1 MKNGNE
7 RGTLDPKPLEWL
19 RNVSLRHKCCYM
31 AENKAVRNTPNFSA
45 LTRGRKVC
53 RKSWGIQADC
63 CWKAG
68 VELCW
73 RTLWSNQQEFTVP
86 TKYLN
91 SSTQS
96 GAPVCC
102 LSVCI
107 SIGRAGH
114 CQSSINMSEQIWNV
128 QNLILKTIS
137 SETRDQTMLHKKK
150 CDDHWH
156 QFKVISSK
164 TQQNIKRAI
173 NITAISI
180 AIQWYKTHHPN

>member
-7 RGTLDPKPLEWL
+7 GGTLGPKPLEWL
-19 RNVSLRHKCCYM
+19 RNISVRHKCCYM

-102 LSVCI
+102 LSICI

-114 CQSSINMSEQIWNV
+114 CQSSITCQSKFEMYRIWFLKQYHLKLEIRPCSTRKNV
-128 QNLILKTIS
+128 MTTDINLRLS
-137 SETRDQTMLHKKK
+137 VVR
-150 CDDHWH
+150 
-156 QFKVISSK
+156 
-164 TQQNIKRAI
+164 
-173 NITAISI
+173 
-180 AIQWYKTHHPN
+180 PNKI